1 MMMTVHEVIELA
13 KELVKAPN
21 LLPKHARTV
30 PEILAIVLAGQEL
43 SFGPMASLRNFQ
55 LVSGKL
61 TMTADTML
69 AQMVKAGIQIAWEKD
84 GSDGEAVLKLKRGS
98 MTHAQKFSAEDQ
110 KRAGL
115 NSDTWRKFGP
125 AMLRARCVS
134 AAVRAF
140 APDVLGGTYIPGEL
154 PDDDRSEGPASD
166 ALVEAHETKLA
177 AAKISKLSSSAQN
190 VIDLASAQGFTPASE
205 AAVSPEVETSE
216 ELAHWMRGQL
226 DKGLDK
232 SSKATVWSVLQ
243 TRCAELGLN
252 ADDILRAAKNG

>member
-98 MTHAQKFSAEDQ
+98 MTHTQKFSAEDQ
-110 KRAGL
+110 KRAGH
-115 NSDTWRKFGP
+115 
-125 AMLRARCVS
+125 V
-134 AAVRAF
+134 V
-140 APDVLGGTYIPGEL
+140 
-154 PDDDRSEGPASD
+154 
-166 ALVEAHETKLA
+166 
-177 AAKISKLSSSAQN
+177 
-190 VIDLASAQGFTPASE
+190 
-205 AAVSPEVETSE
+205 
-216 ELAHWMRGQL
+216 
-226 DKGLDK
+226 
-232 SSKATVWSVLQ
+232 
-243 TRCAELGLN
+243 
-252 ADDILRAAKNG
+252 